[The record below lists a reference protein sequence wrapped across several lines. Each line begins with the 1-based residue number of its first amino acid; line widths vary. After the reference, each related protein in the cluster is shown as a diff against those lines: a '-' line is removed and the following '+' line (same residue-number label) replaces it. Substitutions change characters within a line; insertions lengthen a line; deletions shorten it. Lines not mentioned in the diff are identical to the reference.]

1 MRFKTSA
8 HLVGLTMAT
17 TVLAQS
23 SGDIAYFH
31 LNRVKPSMTAQ
42 YKAARKRHW
51 VWHQKMQGTWAY
63 QVWQIV
69 SGEASGTYIC
79 AASGIA
85 GRKSMRAINESGAKK
100 KIAPP

>member
-17 TVLAQS
+17 TVLPQS

-42 YKAARKRHW
+42 YEAARKRHW
-51 VWHQKMQGTWAY
+51 VWPQKMQGTWAN
-63 QVWQIV
+63 QGWQIV
-69 SGEASGTYIC
+69 SGEASGTYMVC
-79 AASGIA
+79 SFGHSWKEVDKSDQRV
-85 GRKSMRAINESGAKK
+85 GRRR
-100 KIAPP
+100 